1 MAETYEQMKHR
12 HQKEYEDFTKG
23 CVFFAYSQEQF
34 EKGMESVGLKPNQ
47 TNKIF
52 HFEKGAFI
60 LRTKS
65 KEQKELF
72 VRFSQEKEKAI
83 AEDKDGSGFVA
94 DMFLYELNNHECSY
108 TGDIMSALDE
118 LDLTIHEVRQDSK
131 LLNGLKI
138 ALKKIF
144 GERLKQMG
152 YKD

>member
-1 MAETYEQMKHR
+1 MAETYEQMKTR
-12 HQKEYEDFTKG
+12 HQKEYEDFTKD

-34 EKGMESVGLKPNQ
+34 DKGMESLGLKPNE
-47 TNKIF
+47 THKIF
-52 HFEKGAFI
+52 HFDKGAFI

-65 KEQKELF
+65 DEQKKLF
-72 VRFSQEKEKAI
+72 ERFLAEQQQAI
-83 AEDKDGSGFVA
+83 DDDTDGTGFVTE
-94 DMFLYELNNHECSY
+94 MFLYELNNHECSY